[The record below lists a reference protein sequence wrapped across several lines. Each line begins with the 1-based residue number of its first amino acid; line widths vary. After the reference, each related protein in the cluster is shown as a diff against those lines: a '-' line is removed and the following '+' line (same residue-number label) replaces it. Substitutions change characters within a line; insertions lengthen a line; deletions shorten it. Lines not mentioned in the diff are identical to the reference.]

1 MGMKIIYIVRSLHP
15 VGGIERTLSD
25 KANWLVAQG
34 HQVMFVTY
42 MQGKDSVYFPLD
54 KRVQLYDLECST
66 FSLYKHPAYS
76 RFFYFR
82 QLHNRFRE
90 RLKNVLDD
98 FLPDVVV
105 VAIPSA
111 EDFVWDLIKV
121 TQNAKVIIES
131 HIAFEYFL
139 IGKSFTDR
147 LLYVFTP
154 PLKAIRKADMLI
166 ALTDY
171 DASCWRQQDVS
182 NVHVVP
188 NPVTYYA
195 DGINNKEKERG
206 RIIAVGRLARQK
218 RFDRL
223 IEAFSLI
230 SDKYPEWYIDLYG
243 EGEMRGTLK
252 NLIKTKGL
260 AGRINILNFVQD
272 IYTEYMKSQFL
283 VLSSDYEGFGLVI
296 TEAMACGVPVVSTDC
311 PFGPSDIID
320 DGKTG
325 LLAKMEV
332 EDLAQK
338 MEWMISHEMERRMM
352 GEDAYKNAAQY
363 RKEVVMPR
371 WEKLYKSLM

>member
-1 MGMKIIYIVRSLHP
+1 MKIIYIVRSLHS

-25 KANWLVAQG
+25 KANWMVARG
-34 HQVMFVTY
+34 HQAMFVTY
-42 MQGKDSVYFPLD
+42 LQGNDRINFPLD
-54 KRVQLYDLECST
+54 KRVQLFDLAGST
-66 FSLYKHPAYS
+66 FSMYKYPIYY
-76 RFFYFR
+76 RLFYFLKL
-82 QLHNRFRE
+82 QKLFRE
-90 RLKNVLDD
+90 RLKRVLDNYK
-98 FLPDVVV
+98 PDLVVL
-105 VAIPSA
+105 AIPSA
-111 EDFVWDLIKV
+111 EDFVWDLMKV

-131 HIAFEYFL
+131 HITFDYFL
-139 IGKSFTDR
+139 MGKSFTDR
-147 LLYVFTP
+147 LLYVFFP

-166 ALTDY
+166 ALTEH
-171 DASCWRQQDVS
+171 DALCWRQQKVEL
-182 NVHVVP
+182 VQVVP

-195 DGINNKEKERG
+195 DNISDITKEKC

-230 SDKYPEWYIDLYG
+230 SDKYPEWYINLYG
-243 EGEMRGTLK
+243 EGELRDTLE

-260 AGRINILNFVQD
+260 VGRINILNFVQD

-352 GEDAYKNAAQY
+352 GEDAYKKAAQY

-371 WEKLYKSLM
+371 WEKLYKGLI

>member
-1 MGMKIIYIVRSLHP
+1 MKIIYIVRSLHS

-25 KANWLVAQG
+25 KANWMVARG

-42 MQGKDSVYFPLD
+42 LQENDSINFPLD
-54 KRVQLYDLECST
+54 KRVQLFDLACST
-66 FSLYKHPAYS
+66 FSMYKYPIYY
-76 RFFYFR
+76 RLFYFLKL
-82 QLHNRFRE
+82 QKLFRE
-90 RLKNVLDD
+90 RLKRVLDNYK
-98 FLPDVVV
+98 PDLVVL
-105 VAIPSA
+105 AIPSA
-111 EDFVWDLIKV
+111 EDFVWDLMKV

-131 HIAFEYFL
+131 HITFDYFL
-139 IGKSFTDR
+139 MGKSFTDR
-147 LLYVFTP
+147 LLYVFFP

-166 ALTDY
+166 ALTEH
-171 DASCWRQQDVS
+171 DALCWRQHKVELVQ
-182 NVHVVP
+182 VVP

-195 DGINNKEKERG
+195 DNISDITKEKC

-230 SDKYPEWYIDLYG
+230 SDKYPEWYINLYG
-243 EGEMRGTLK
+243 EGELRDTLE

-260 AGRINILNFVQD
+260 VGRINILNFVQD

-332 EDLAQK
+332 EDLALK
-338 MEWMISHEMERRMM
+338 MEWMISHEKERRMM
-352 GEDAYKNAAQY
+352 GEDAYKKAAQY

-371 WEKLYKSLM
+371 WEKLYKNLI